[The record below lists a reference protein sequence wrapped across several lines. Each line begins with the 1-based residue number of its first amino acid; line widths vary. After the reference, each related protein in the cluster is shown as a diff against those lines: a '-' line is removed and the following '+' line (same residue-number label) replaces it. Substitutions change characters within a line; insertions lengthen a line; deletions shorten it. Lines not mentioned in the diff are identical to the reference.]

1 MIDRSARTLL
11 TAMASSSI
19 GAVLY
24 TYAGYPA
31 LLWMINHLRPGRVA
45 GPTSAVGGMSAS
57 NGDQSAPWLSV
68 IVAAHNEQAVIR
80 RRLDNLERSTTPRDQ
95 FEIIVVDDGSTDR
108 TAEFAERPGVRV
120 LRMTERGGKSAALN
134 RAVEEARGR
143 LLVFSDANNDF
154 APDTVD
160 ELIRPFEDP
169 RVGVVTGRRIIVDD
183 LERTNARAESL
194 YWRYESAVNRWETS
208 LGSVTAVT
216 GEVLAV
222 RREAYVP
229 LAAGTIND
237 DLTLGLEAAC
247 NGWRL
252 AYAPDARSYEPAA
265 ASLQGEETRR
275 ARIVAGRYRVLARLL
290 PRLLVRRPLLAWQLI
305 SHKGLRP
312 VVPVA
317 MAIAAVANLPL
328 LGDGRRWR
336 VVGAAQLAFYGLA
349 VAGAV
354 DARAGRRHGPTY
366 LPYYLCR
373 MNLAALRGLGDLLRR
388 RDVTRWQRV
397 RRADESDG

>member
-19 GAVLY
+19 GTVLY

-31 LLWMINHLRPGRVA
+31 LLWVMSHLYPARTA
-45 GPTSAVGGMSAS
+45 GTTSAVGVRACDG
-57 NGDQSAPWLSV
+57 NDPTPRISV
-68 IVAAHNEQAVIR
+68 IIAAHNERAVIR
-80 RRLDNLERSTTPRDQ
+80 RRLDNLEQVTTPREQ
-95 FEIIVVDDGSTDR
+95 FEIIVVDDGSTDG
-108 TAEFAERPGVRV
+108 TAELAERPGVRI
-120 LRMTERGGKSAALN
+120 LRMAERGGKSVALN
-134 RAVEEARGR
+134 RAVEEARGQ

-154 APDTVD
+154 APDTID
-160 ELIRPFEDP
+160 ELARPFEDP
-169 RVGVVTGRRIIVDD
+169 QVGVATGRRIIVDD

-194 YWRYESAVNRWETS
+194 YWRYESAVNRWESS

-216 GEVLAV
+216 GEVLAI
-222 RREAYVP
+222 RRDAYVP
-229 LAAGTIND
+229 LAPGTVND

-247 NGWRL
+247 NGWQL
-252 AYAPDARSYEPAA
+252 AYAPNARSFEPAA

-312 VVPVA
+312 LVPIA
-317 MAIAAVANLPL
+317 MTIAALANVPL

-336 VVGAAQLAFYGLA
+336 VVGAAQLTFYGLA

-354 DARAGRRHGPTY
+354 DAREGRRRRLTY

-388 RDVTRWQRV
+388 RDLARWQRV
-397 RRADESDG
+397 RRADESDR